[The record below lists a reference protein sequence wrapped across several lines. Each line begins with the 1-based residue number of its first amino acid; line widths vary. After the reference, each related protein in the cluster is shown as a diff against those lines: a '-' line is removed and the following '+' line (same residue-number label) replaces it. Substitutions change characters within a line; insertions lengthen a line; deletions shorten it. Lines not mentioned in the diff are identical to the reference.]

1 MVRNVEVV
9 PVVGNQVSCG
19 AKPGVGDV
27 SLGCPICTSKLRTG
41 SLRVSLF
48 PCRLFCRGG
57 FKSVA
62 YRLSGRVCQFLF
74 LEVSLSG
81 SQTNSFIF
89 NVSPTEHAS
98 CRTTR
103 TPRLFCKFTR
113 ISLSLSPRVPPVSPQ
128 CSVQEQARP
137 LRWRRDLVE
146 PAVSLR
152 PGATWAK
159 RVPTAA
165 QPTRTPR
172 APTCQDGALSA
183 CTESEQ

>member
-1 MVRNVEVV
+1 MVWNVEVV

-27 SLGCPICTSKLRTG
+27 SLGCSICTSKLRTG

-81 SQTNSFIF
+81 SQMNLR
-89 NVSPTEHAS
+89 
-98 CRTTR
+98 RTLGSTR
-103 TPRLFCKFTR
+103 R
-113 ISLSLSPRVPPVSPQ
+113 
-128 CSVQEQARP
+128 
-137 LRWRRDLVE
+137 
-146 PAVSLR
+146 LR
-152 PGATWAK
+152 PRRSGH
-159 RVPTAA
+159 P
-165 QPTRTPR
+165 RTI
-172 APTCQDGALSA
+172 A
-183 CTESEQ
+183 CG